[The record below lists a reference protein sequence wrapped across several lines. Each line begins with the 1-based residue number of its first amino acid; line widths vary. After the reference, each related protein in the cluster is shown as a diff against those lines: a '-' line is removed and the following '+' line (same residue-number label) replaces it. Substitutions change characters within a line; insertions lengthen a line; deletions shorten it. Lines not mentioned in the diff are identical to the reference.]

1 MTLGTTVLPRL
12 VAVLLAVSGFVHAE
26 LYVAGYHVIPVV
38 GPAFLLQASASFAVA
53 LLLLAG
59 GPVLFRWL
67 AAALAIGALLGFAL
81 SRTIGIAGFIE
92 RGWQPAPQALLS
104 VLAETALLL
113 VLTVQLVNAAL
124 RDA

>member
-1 MTLGTTVLPRL
+1 MTIGTTVLPRL
-12 VAVLLAVSGFVHAE
+12 VALLLAASGFVHAE
-26 LYVAGYHVIPVV
+26 LYVSGYRAIPVV

-53 LLLLAG
+53 LLLLLG

-67 AAALAIGALLGFAL
+67 AAALAVGALVGFAL
-81 SRTIGIAGFIE
+81 SRTLGVAGFVE

-113 VLTVQLVNAAL
+113 VLTVQLVNATL
-124 RDA
+124 RDT